1 MKKINYQKSL
11 YVTLG
16 IIIVS
21 TVSVIMSLQST
32 YGYIS
37 TKNEIINEMKRSS
50 KVTTDSLKKNI
61 TNLML
66 SYSINEYDNLIQNE
80 MEHQSH
86 FSIVVEDFNMGK
98 ILGED
103 AYISGKIRGEKGE
116 IIDYDSKS
124 DYQTKQLEACFYSDK
139 DDIVNSSDEIIG
151 SLTIY
156 ISSESMNEVLDKI
169 IRDTITNSIAIS
181 LLLIISLLITIR
193 FFILK
198 PISNIIS
205 VISNSDKDGIPIEL
219 IPSHGAAEIS
229 SLSTTMNNM
238 ISSIRDSRIK
248 LKVQHKELKER
259 EDQLRTLS
267 IATEQ
272 SPVSILICN
281 SANIIEYAN
290 PQFEKTSGHNVND
303 VVGRSIEFLF
313 EFSEQDKNQIIKC
326 KEALAL
332 NNRWIGEITPLTKE
346 GVSYN
351 LRISASPIS
360 GEDKHSSHNIYVAE
374 DITLHKRNEEIVRN
388 SQKMDA
394 IGQLTGG
401 VAHDFNN
408 LLGIIMGNLELLK
421 MDKLLQIDQLEK
433 IDAAMASAVRGA
445 QLTRKLLNFSRQDHK
460 KQELTKINSFIRSLH
475 ELISKSVT
483 AVIKVEVQLE
493 ENLWSVEIDSGDLE
507 DAILNLSL
515 NARDA
520 MPKGGVL
527 IIETANKHI
536 DADFVKQNPGFSVG
550 DYVVLSV
557 SDTGVGI
564 TKSVRKKIF
573 DPFFSTKEFGK
584 GTGLG
589 LSMVYGFV
597 KRSNGHILL
606 YSEEGYGS
614 SFHIY
619 LPRALSEHGEH
630 SSSEKNDKPV
640 VELPRGNEKVL
651 IVDDEKALSL
661 SAENYLKSL
670 GYQTYIANSGE
681 EALDVLKSEEGIELI
696 FSDVIMPGIDGFE
709 LANRA
714 IKLKPEIKIL
724 LTSGFTSK
732 QMSPDNS
739 RKNEAKLLKS
749 LLNKPYNLRELA
761 EAVRSTIDG

>member
-1 MKKINYQKSL
+1 MRKFNYQKSL

-32 YGYIS
+32 YGYIA
-37 TKNEIINEMKRSS
+37 TKSEIINEMKHSS
-50 KVTTDSLKKNI
+50 KVTIDSLKKNI

-66 SYSINEYDNLIQNE
+66 SYSINEYDNLIRNE
-80 MEHQSH
+80 MIHHSH
-86 FSIVVEDFNMGK
+86 FSIVVEDYNMGK
-98 ILGED
+98 ILGEK
-103 AYISGKIRGEKGE
+103 AYISGKIKDNSGE
-116 IIDYDSKS
+116 IIDFDSKS
-124 DYQTKQLEACFYSDK
+124 EHQKQQLEACFYSDK
-139 DDIVNSSDEIIG
+139 DYIVNLLGEKIG

-156 ISSESMNEVLDKI
+156 ISNESMNVVLNKI

-193 FFILK
+193 LFILK

-205 VISNSDKDGIPIEL
+205 VIGNSDKDGIPIEL
-219 IPSHGAAEIS
+219 IPNHGASEIS
-229 SLSTTMNNM
+229 ALSTTMNYM
-238 ISSIRDSRIK
+238 VSSIRGSRIK
-248 LKVQHKELKER
+248 LKEQHKELKER
-259 EDQLRTLS
+259 EDQLRILS
-267 IATEQ
+267 LATEQ
-272 SPVSILICN
+272 SPISILICN
-281 SANIIEYAN
+281 SSNIIEYAN
-290 PQFEKTSGHNVND
+290 PQFEKTSGYDIYD

-313 EFSEQDKNQIIKC
+313 EFSDQDKNQIIKC
-326 KEALAL
+326 KESLVL

-351 LRISASPIS
+351 LRISASPIL
-360 GEDKHSSHNIYVAE
+360 GEDKLSSHNIYVAE
-374 DITLHKRNEEIVRN
+374 DITQHKRNEEILRN

-421 MDKLLQIDQLEK
+421 MDKLLQLDQLKK
-433 IDAAMASAVRGA
+433 IDSAMASAVRGA

-460 KQELTKINSFIRSLH
+460 KQELTKINSFIRNLH

-493 ENLWSVEIDSGDLE
+493 ESLWSVEIDSGDLE
-507 DAILNLSL
+507 DAVLNLSL

-527 IIETANKHI
+527 IIETANKYL
-536 DADFVKQNPGFSVG
+536 DAYFVKQNPGFSVG
-550 DYVVLSV
+550 DYVMLSV

-564 TKSVRKKIF
+564 TNSVRKKIF

-606 YSEEGYGS
+606 YSEEGHGS

-619 LPRALSEHGEH
+619 LPRALNEHNEHG
-630 SSSEKNDKPV
+630 SSEQSHKTIA
-640 VELPRGNEKVL
+640 ELPRGNEKVL
-651 IVDDEKALSL
+651 IVDDEKALLL

-670 GYQTYIANSGE
+670 GYQTYVASSGE
-681 EALDVLKSEEGIELI
+681 AALEVLKSEEGIGLI

-709 LANRA
+709 LANQA
-714 IKLKPEIKIL
+714 IKLKPDIKVL

-732 QMSPDNS
+732 QISSDDDQ
-739 RKNEAKLLKS
+739 KNESKLLKS

>member
-1 MKKINYQKSL
+1 MKKHTYQKSL

-21 TVSVIMSLQST
+21 TVIVIMSLQST
-32 YGYIS
+32 YGYIA
-37 TKNEIINEMKRSS
+37 TKRNIIHEMKSSS
-50 KVTTDSLKKNI
+50 KSTSDSLKKNI
-61 TNLML
+61 TNLIV
-66 SYSINEYDNLIQNE
+66 SYSINEYDNLIRNE
-80 MEHQSH
+80 MEHHSH
-86 FSIVVEDFNMGK
+86 FSIVVEDYNMGK
-98 ILGED
+98 ILGEY
-103 AYISGKIRGEKGE
+103 AYISGKIRGKDG
-116 IIDYDSKS
+116 DVVDFDSKN
-124 DYQTKQLEACFYSDK
+124 DYQAKQLEACCYSDK
-139 DDIVNSSDEIIG
+139 DDIVNSSGEKIG
-151 SLTIY
+151 SLAIY
-156 ISSESMNEVLDKI
+156 ISNESMNEALNKI
-169 IRDTITNSIAIS
+169 IQDTVTNSIAIS

-193 FFILK
+193 LFILK

-205 VISNSDKDGIPIEL
+205 VINNSDKDGIPVDL
-219 IPSHGAAEIS
+219 VPNHGADEIS
-229 SLSTTMNNM
+229 ALSTTMNNM
-238 ISSIRDSRIK
+238 ISSIRGSRIK
-248 LKVQHKELKER
+248 LKEQHEELKES
-259 EDQLRTLS
+259 EEQLRTLS

-290 PQFEKTSGHNVND
+290 PQFEKTSGHRISD

-313 EFSEQDKNQIIKC
+313 EFSEQDKSQIIKC
-326 KEALAL
+326 KKSLFS

-346 GVSYN
+346 GLSYN

-360 GEDKHSSHNIYVAE
+360 GEDKLSSHNIYVAE
-374 DITLHKRNEEIVRN
+374 DITQHKRNEEILRN

-394 IGQLTGG
+394 VGQLTGG

-408 LLGIIMGNLELLK
+408 LLGIIMGNLEFLK
-421 MDKLLQIDQLEK
+421 MDKLLQSDQLK
-433 IDAAMASAVRGA
+433 RIDSAMASAVRGA

-460 KQELTKINSFIRSLH
+460 KQELTKINSFIRNLH
-475 ELISKSVT
+475 DLISKSVT

-493 ENLWSVEIDSGDLE
+493 DDLWSVEIDSGDLE
-507 DAILNLSL
+507 DAVLNLSL

-520 MPKGGVL
+520 MSKGGVL
-527 IIETANKHI
+527 IIETGNKHL
-536 DADFVKQNPGFSVG
+536 DADFIKQNPGFSVG
-550 DYVVLSV
+550 DYVMLSV

-606 YSEEGYGS
+606 YSEEGRGS
-614 SFHIY
+614 SFRIY
-619 LPRALSEHGEH
+619 LPRAFSEHDEKN
-630 SSSEKNDKPV
+630 SSEKNHEAV
-640 VELPRGNEKVL
+640 IEIPRGNEKVL

-661 SAENYLKSL
+661 IADNYLRSL

-681 EALDVLKSEEGIELI
+681 EALEILKSDEGIELI

-709 LANRA
+709 LANLA
-714 IKLKPEIKIL
+714 INLKPNIKVL

-732 QMSPDNS
+732 QMTT
-739 RKNEAKLLKS
+739 KNNVAKLLKS

-761 EAVRSTIDG
+761 EAVRSTLDG

>member
-1 MKKINYQKSL
+1 MKKITNQTSL

-16 IIIVS
+16 IIIIS
-21 TVSVIMSLQST
+21 TVIVIMSLQST
-32 YGYIS
+32 YSYIS
-37 TKNEIINEMKRSS
+37 TKSNIIHEMKRSS
-50 KVTTDSLKKNI
+50 QATNDSLKKNI
-61 TNLML
+61 TNLIL

-86 FSIVVEDFNMGK
+86 FSIVVEDYNMGK
-98 ILGED
+98 ILGES
-103 AYISGKIRGEKGE
+103 AYISGKIRGKNGG
-116 IIDYDSKS
+116 IVDYDSKN
-124 DYQTKQLEACFYSDK
+124 DYQTKQLEVCCYSDK
-139 DDIVNSSDEIIG
+139 DDIVNSSGDKIG

-156 ISSESMNEVLDKI
+156 ISNGSLNEALNKI
-169 IRDTITNSIAIS
+169 IRDTIIYSIAIS
-181 LLLIISLLITIR
+181 LLLIISLFITIR

-198 PISNIIS
+198 PVSNIIS

-219 IPSHGAAEIS
+219 IPNHGAAEIS
-229 SLSTTMNNM
+229 ALSTTMNNM
-238 ISSIRDSRIK
+238 VSSIRGSRIK
-248 LKVQHKELKER
+248 LKEQHEELKER
-259 EDQLRTLS
+259 DDQLLTLS

-281 SANIIEYAN
+281 SANIIDYVN
-290 PQFEKTSGHNVND
+290 PQFEKTSGHHIND

-313 EFSEQDKNQIIKC
+313 EFSEQDENQIIEC
-326 KEALAL
+326 KESLVS

-351 LRISASPIS
+351 LRISVSPIS
-360 GEDKHSSHNIYVAE
+360 SEDKLSSHNIYVAE
-374 DITLHKRNEEIVRN
+374 DITQHKRNEEILRN

-394 IGQLTGG
+394 VGQLTGG

-408 LLGIIMGNLELLK
+408 LLGIILGNLELLK
-421 MDKLLQIDQLEK
+421 MDKLLKIDQLEK
-433 IDAAMASAVRGA
+433 IDSAIASTVRGA

-460 KQELTKINSFIRSLH
+460 KQELTKINSFIRNLH

-507 DAILNLSL
+507 DAVLNLSL

-520 MPKGGVL
+520 MPEGGVL
-527 IIETANKHI
+527 IIETANKSL
-536 DADFVKQNPGFSVG
+536 DVDFVKQNPGFSVG
-550 DYVVLSV
+550 DYVMLSV

-564 TKSVRKKIF
+564 TKSARKKIF

-606 YSEEGYGS
+606 YSEEGHGS

-619 LPRALSEHGEH
+619 LPRAH
-630 SSSEKNDKPV
+630 SKHDEQNSSEKCHKTV
-640 VELPRGNEKVL
+640 IELPRGNEKVL
-651 IVDDEKALSL
+651 IVDDEKALLL
-661 SAENYLKSL
+661 SADNYLRSL

-681 EALDVLKSEEGIELI
+681 EALEILKSEEEIELI

-709 LANRA
+709 LANQA
-714 IKLKPEIKIL
+714 TNLKPNIKVL

-732 QMSPDNS
+732 QMSSDND
-739 RKNEAKLLKS
+739 KMNETKLLKS